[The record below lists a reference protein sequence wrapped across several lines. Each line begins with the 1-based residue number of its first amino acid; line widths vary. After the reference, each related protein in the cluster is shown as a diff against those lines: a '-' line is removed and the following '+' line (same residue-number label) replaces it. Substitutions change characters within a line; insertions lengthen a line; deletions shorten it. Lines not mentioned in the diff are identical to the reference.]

1 MSTRQLLNAVR
12 EFRAGGVGAEPSG
25 LRRVAQ
31 VIEPHI
37 GRILDAFYEKL
48 QSDSNMNEILARGAG
63 VESLKK
69 AQAAH
74 WRVLLQGQMTD
85 EFAEKARRIG
95 AAHVRAGLKPAFYI
109 KSYLYFFEEFACILR
124 GRRGQDR
131 DDVTA
136 LARVIFLDMELALSA
151 YTEFAETDWLKRN
164 VKAMVQS
171 VEEEVDVAHQSA
183 QARADDLREILS
195 ELSRS
200 MEDLR
205 KGVDMVGLGSI
216 DTRANIQSVS
226 AAVEAMQSSSREVGE
241 QADKTSQLAIKAVQI
256 AEEAGRRMERLT
268 QSASQVAATVKMIAD
283 ISTQTNMLALNATIE
298 AARAGEA
305 GRGFAVVASEVKQ
318 LSQKTAVAT
327 KDISVQIQEIVEATG
342 SATLAMNQVGKIILE
357 MQEMAYGVA
366 EHASSQIGSLN
377 EISNSALSASGGAED
392 LSRTARMF
400 SAGVKEVETVSM
412 NVQDFGEKVASMLSN
427 LTNRL
432 VITVRGF
439 LGVDGRRAVRT
450 PICLP
455 VRVHMGEYQE
465 ATETIEISE
474 GGCSL
479 KAPDLRPDEN
489 STIELE
495 ISGLGGARC
504 TVVGFNENT
513 MRVAFVDL
521 PASTSA
527 ALVAMI
533 KEEHDK
539 DAKLKEIVAQRRDL
553 VQAALGAAVT
563 KGDISF
569 DDLFDTTYEPIP
581 RSHPEQ
587 FTTVSTPLL
596 ERLLPPIL
604 EPALSADSRIAYTVA
619 VDRNGYVPVHNKAH
633 SEPQGS
639 DPERNFRTSRNRR
652 IFDDR
657 AGLAAARNLH
667 GVLVQTYPRHLE
679 LIRSSNDERPFGPD
693 HDPGAPLGRAAN
705 RRSHWLKREGRG
717 AHVA

>member
-1 MSTRQLLNAVR
+1 MPPRQLLNAVR
-12 EFRAGGVGAEPSG
+12 EFRAGGVGAETGG

-31 VIEPHI
+31 VLGPHI
-37 GRILDAFYEKL
+37 QQVLDAFYEKL
-48 QSDSNMNEILARGAG
+48 KSDPKLNDILFDGPDI
-63 VESLKK
+63 ENLKK
-69 AQAAH
+69 AQATH
-74 WRVLLQGQMTD
+74 WRVLLQGEMTD
-85 EFAEKARRIG
+85 ESAERVRLIG
-95 AAHVRAGLKPAFYI
+95 AAQVRAGLKPAYYI
-109 KSYLYFFEEFACILR
+109 KSYLFFFEEFTRILR
-124 GRRGQDR
+124 GRRGHDV

-136 LARVIFLDMELALSA
+136 LGRAIFLDMELALST
-151 YTEFAETDWLKRN
+151 YTEFAQTDWLKRN

-171 VEEEVDVAHQSA
+171 VEEEVDVAHKSA
-183 QARADDLREILS
+183 QARADDLREILA

-226 AAVEAMQSSSREVGE
+226 AAVEAMQASSREVGE
-241 QADKTSQLAIKAVQI
+241 QANKTSQLATTAVQI

-268 QSASQVAATVKMIAD
+268 QSAAQVAATVKMIAD

-327 KDISVQIQEIVEATG
+327 KDISVQIQEIVEATSSASG
-342 SATLAMNQVGKIILE
+342 SMNEVGKIIRE
-357 MQEMAYGVA
+357 MQEMAHGVA
-366 EHASSQIGSLN
+366 EHATSQIGSLN
-377 EISNSALSASGGAED
+377 DIGDSALSASGGAED

-439 LGVDGRRAVRT
+439 LGVDGRRAVRM
-450 PICLP
+450 PIRLA
-455 VRVHMGEYQE
+455 VRIHIGEYQE
-465 ATETIEISE
+465 ATETMEISE

-479 KAPDLRPDEN
+479 RMPDLRPDEN

-495 ISGLGGARC
+495 ITGLGTTRC
-504 TVVGFNENT
+504 TVVGFTESA

-521 PASTSA
+521 PVATSK
-527 ALVAMI
+527 ALVALI

-539 DAKLKEIVAQRRDL
+539 DVSLKEIVTQRRDL
-553 VQAALGAAVT
+553 VQAALGDAV
-563 KGDISF
+563 KRGEISF
-569 DDLFDTTYEPIP
+569 DDLFDTHYEPIP
-581 RSHPEQ
+581 RSNPEQ
-587 FTTVSTPLL
+587 FTTLSLPLL
-596 ERLLPPIL
+596 ERLLPSIL
-604 EPALSADSRIAYTVA
+604 EPAMSADARIAYSAA
-619 VDRNGYVPVHNKAH
+619 VDRNGYVPVHNKIY
-633 SEPQGS
+633 SEPQGG
-639 DPERNFRTSRNRR
+639 DPDWNFRHSRNRR

-667 GVLVQTYPRHLE
+667 GVLVQTYPRHIGSAEVEMMKDLSAP
-679 LIRSSNDERPFGPD
+679 IMIQGR
-693 HDPGAPLGRAAN
+693 HWGAVRIGVPLG
-705 RRSHWLKREGRG
+705 
-717 AHVA
+717 